1 MFKHVKQMHM
11 EKTVFVLFLSHEYDL
26 RIHMILFW
34 ELVLVILPQKSLTM
48 PDAYAHNS

>member
-26 RIHMILFW
+26 RIHNDSFLGVSISHTTTEKF
-34 ELVLVILPQKSLTM
+34 
-48 PDAYAHNS
+48 DYARCIRT